1 MIRCWSHE
9 NFRVYGDRLINEAD
23 RKWFKDLVSSKI
35 TEDFGMQITE
45 VFDKERLLF
54 ADFMGGSGADT
65 KFYVEIDDLPKM
77 KKMIE
82 EFLED
87 YNAQSSIQMPLV
99 MFYDA
104 CEHIARISRVIR
116 QPQGNALLLGVG
128 GSGRQSLSRLAS
140 FISEYACY
148 QIEVAKGY
156 GMNEFKE
163 DLKTCLL
170 KCGADNKTQTFLFCD
185 TQIVKEQMVEAL
197 NNVLNSGDVPNLYKI
212 EDIDVITQN
221 CRAACQSAGF
231 QPTKSNIFNT
241 YLQRVR
247 ANVHVVL
254 AFSPVG
260 DAFRTRLRMFPSL
273 VNCCT
278 IDWFAEWPA
287 EALYSVGHQQLTAE
301 DLQLGND
308 MEGVLKTFAMV
319 HQSVERAS
327 AQFLEMSKRYVYV
340 TPTSYLE
347 LISGFKKV
355 LALKRKEVGFMKDRL
370 QKGLEALASAEYA
383 VANMETELKEMQPVL
398 VKTQK
403 EVADMMVVIA
413 EDKKKAAVTKE
424 ECETVETAA
433 SKQAAEANAI
443 KEDAQADLDEALPAL
458 DIAVKCLKSL
468 KLSHIQEVKVLANPP
483 GGVKLTLEAVC
494 IMFGIKPVR
503 KNDPNTPGKKFDD
516 YWEASQKG
524 PLADPKKLLEDLFE
538 FDKDNIPEAVIQK
551 IKPYIDR

>member
-170 KCGADNKTQTFLFCD
+170 KCGAENKTQTFLFCD

-212 EDIDVITQN
+212 EDIDTITQN

-287 EALYSVGHQQLTAE
+287 EALYSVGHQQLTQE
-301 DLQLGND
+301 DLQLGSY
-308 MEGVLKTFAMV
+308 MEGVLNTFKDV
-319 HQSVERAS
+319 HQTVERS
-327 AQFLEMSKRYVYV
+327 AHKFLDMVKRHVYV

-355 LALKRKEVGFMKDRL
+355 LALKRKEVGFLKDRL

-383 VANMETELKEMQPVL
+383 VANMETELREMQPVL

-403 EVADMMVVIA
+403 EVADM
-413 EDKKKAAVTKE
+413 ETELKE
-424 ECETVETAA
+424 MQPV
-433 SKQAAEANAI
+433 
-443 KEDAQADLDEALPAL
+443 L
-458 DIAVKCLKSL
+458 VK
-468 KLSHIQEVKVLANPP
+468 
-483 GGVKLTLEAVC
+483 T
-494 IMFGIKPVR
+494 
-503 KNDPNTPGKKFDD
+503 
-516 YWEASQKG
+516 QK
-524 PLADPKKLLEDLFE
+524 
-538 FDKDNIPEAVIQK
+538 
-551 IKPYIDR
+551 